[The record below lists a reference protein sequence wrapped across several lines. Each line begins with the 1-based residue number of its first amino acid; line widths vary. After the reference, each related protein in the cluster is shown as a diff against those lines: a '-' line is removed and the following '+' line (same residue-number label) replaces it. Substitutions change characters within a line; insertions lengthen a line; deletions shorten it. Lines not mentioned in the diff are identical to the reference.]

1 MLSMQRERNNIFYTD
16 VFTEEQQSSKVTED
30 VEFMLLSSTSFKSDV
45 KNREW
50 LRKFQLER
58 KRILQKMYFIVVG
71 RIFFL
76 TLFEMEQ
83 TLLASLVCNFF
94 LIKLKTSQ
102 LLHVLRHIKQ
112 LTLFLISM
120 IPTWCQGVLIQ
131 HFLGY

>member
-76 TLFEMEQ
+76 NAVWNGADT
-83 TLLASLVCNFF
+83 
-94 LIKLKTSQ
+94 
-102 LLHVLRHIKQ
+102 
-112 LTLFLISM
+112 
-120 IPTWCQGVLIQ
+120 PG
-131 HFLGY
+131 